1 MALIELS
8 DFWWKYTSSEDW
20 VLRGIDLKVNRGELL
35 AITGPSGA
43 GKTSLCMSLNGL
55 VPHTFRGAM
64 KGSVVVEG
72 VDTRQQSVSAL
83 SRKVGMVFQD
93 PESQF
98 IGMSVEEE
106 VTFGPENLALPVD
119 EIERRMN
126 WALKTVGMAGA
137 KNKAP
142 HELSGGQ
149 KQRIAIA
156 SALAMLPK
164 ILVLDEPTSELD
176 PIGKASVFSVVSSL
190 RRERD
195 LTTILVEHNTEEIAR
210 FADRVILINRGR
222 VEIDAPPREFFS
234 NVDLLEKSGVEIPQ
248 VAIFCNMLRSDPL
261 LKEELSKE
269 ALPITLEEAYK
280 SVSRLLGGRRIHE
293 K

>member
-1 MALIELS
+1 MALIELN

-43 GKTSLCMSLNGL
+43 GKTSLCMCLNGL

-156 SALAMLPK
+156 SALVMLPK

-210 FADRVILINRGR
+210 FADRVILIDRGR

>member
-1 MALIELS
+1 MTLIELN

-20 VLRGIDLKVNRGELL
+20 VLRGIDLKVNRGELV

-43 GKTSLCMSLNGL
+43 GKTSLCMCLNGL

-137 KNKAP
+137 KSKAP

-156 SALAMLPK
+156 SALVMLPK

-190 RRERD
+190 RREHD

-210 FADRVILINRGR
+210 FADRVILIDRGR

-234 NVDLLEKSGVEIPQ
+234 NVGPLEKSGVEIPQ
-248 VAIFCNMLRSDPL
+248 VAIFGNMLRADPL

-280 SVSRLLGGRRIHE
+280 SVFRLLGGRRMHE